1 MERVEAGPGWPLYQ
15 PVVAGP
21 PHAIS
26 LVKGGLQREGTGVVS
41 ASRQL
46 TWSFGDGT
54 VARFL
59 VPTSSPLHPLREKL
73 CPCQMNRG
81 L

>member
-26 LVKGGLQREGTGVVS
+26 LVKGGLELRR
-41 ASRQL
+41 AAPQL
-46 TWSFGDGT
+46 AH
-54 VARFL
+54 VR
-59 VPTSSPLHPLREKL
+59 
-73 CPCQMNRG
+73 
-81 L
+81 